1 MNTFEDREKAFENKF
16 KYDQELLFRIA
27 SRRARLIGLWAAERL
42 GVTGEGAEAYAQDVV
57 SADLDEPGHADII
70 RNFRL
75 ILRLK
80 ALKSAITASSASWSS
95 CGRLPD
101 SRWCRS
107 LPPDPEPVLADA
119 AAAGSA
125 RTHGRTFALPPPVLP
140 IAGLPIAVAEPEQ
153 TRYDSGSRHRRRSQL
168 SGTPGRGGC

>member
-70 RNFRL
+70 RKLQADF
-75 ILRLK
+75 K
-80 ALKSAITASSASWSS
+80 AKGVEISDHRIKRELEQLWEVA
-95 CGRLPD
+95 RQQVV
-101 SRWCRS
+101 
-107 LPPDPEPVLADA
+107 PV
-119 AAAGSA
+119 
-125 RTHGRTFALPPPVLP
+125 
-140 IAGLPIAVAEPEQ
+140 
-153 TRYDSGSRHRRRSQL
+153 
-168 SGTPGRGGC
+168 TPA